1 MKLAADLLCLLLC
14 FTAVGCDRVYVHPFS
29 LNAINESA
37 CEELERLAQEGKKT
51 FVPASIESQTTPA
64 YEEDVKD
71 EVRLDSPSLSVRGR
85 QKLIYLKDFVH
96 VLGMRFYSLQRE
108 ARQGQNVLLS
118 PTSLYGSLASFY
130 LGASNQ
136 TAADLQGLLGFVP
149 PSGDSNCTSRVDGR
163 KLLESLRTIESLVK
177 TQDEELL
184 FSKVFCLFS
193 APGILLSQQFVHN
206 LLPSADAFYT
216 RAVDFTNP
224 SEATKQ
230 INAFVEA
237 KSKGQSKHLLTDL
250 DPTTDLLVAV
260 DVRLAGKREQA
271 LMLEAGWVEEWLA
284 TLLPR
289 VETRPRGEREEL
301 TCMGT
306 SSAAPCSVLFLE
318 SCPHATSSHPA
329 TSQPGQ
335 CRRDGGRWHQ
345 GTFPR
350 PGS

>member
-37 CEELERLAQEGKKT
+37 CEELEHLAQEGKKT

-64 YEEDVKD
+64 YEEDVKN
-71 EVRLDSPSLSVRGR
+71 EVRVDSPSLSVRGR

-118 PTSLYGSLASFY
+118 PTSLYGSLASLY

-149 PSGDSNCTSRVDGR
+149 PFGDFDCTSRVDGH
-163 KLLESLRTIESLVK
+163 KLLASLRTIENLVK
-177 TQDEELL
+177 TQDEDLL
-184 FSKVFCLFS
+184 FSKMFCLFS
-193 APGILLSQQFVHN
+193 APGIPLSQQFVHN
-206 LLPSADAFYT
+206 LLRSADAFYT

-237 KSKGQSKHLLTDL
+237 KSKGQSKHILTDL
-250 DPTTDLLVAV
+250 DPTTDLVFAV
-260 DVRLAGKREQA
+260 DVRMAGEREA
-271 LMLEAGWVEEWLA
+271 STYVEAGWVEERLA
-284 TLLPR
+284 TVLPR
-289 VETRPRGEREEL
+289 VETGPRGEREEL
-301 TCMGT
+301 TRMGT
-306 SSAAPCSVLFLE
+306 LSTAPCSVLFLGF
-318 SCPHATSSHPA
+318 CPHATSSHPA
-329 TSQPGQ
+329 S
-335 CRRDGGRWHQ
+335 R
-345 GTFPR
+345 
-350 PGS
+350 

>member
-37 CEELERLAQEGKKT
+37 CEELEHLAQEGKKT

-64 YEEDVKD
+64 YEEDVKN
-71 EVRLDSPSLSVRGR
+71 EVRVDSPSLSVRGR

-118 PTSLYGSLASFY
+118 PTSLYGSLASLY

-149 PSGDSNCTSRVDGR
+149 PFGDFDCTSRVDGH
-163 KLLESLRTIESLVK
+163 KLLASLRTIENLVK
-177 TQDEELL
+177 TQDEDLL
-184 FSKVFCLFS
+184 FSKMFCLFS
-193 APGILLSQQFVHN
+193 APGIPLSQQFVHN
-206 LLPSADAFYT
+206 LLRSADAFYT

-230 INAFVEA
+230 INAFVET
-237 KSKGQSKHLLTDL
+237 KSKGQSKHILTDL
-250 DPTTDLLVAV
+250 DPTADLVFAV
-260 DVRLAGKREQA
+260 DVRMAGEREA
-271 LMLEAGWVEEWLA
+271 STYVEAGWVEERLA
-284 TLLPR
+284 TVLPR
-289 VETRPRGEREEL
+289 VETGPRGEREEL
-301 TCMGT
+301 TRMGT
-306 SSAAPCSVLFLE
+306 LSAAPCSVLFLGF
-318 SCPHATSSHPA
+318 CPHATSSHPA
-329 TSQPGQ
+329 S
-335 CRRDGGRWHQ
+335 R
-345 GTFPR
+345 
-350 PGS
+350 

>member
-37 CEELERLAQEGKKT
+37 CEELEHLAQEGKKT

-64 YEEDVKD
+64 YEEDVKN
-71 EVRLDSPSLSVRGR
+71 EVRVDSPSLSVRGR

-118 PTSLYGSLASFY
+118 PTSLYGSLASLY

-149 PSGDSNCTSRVDGR
+149 PFGDFDCTSRVDGH
-163 KLLESLRTIESLVK
+163 KLLASLRTIENLVK
-177 TQDEELL
+177 TQDEDLL
-184 FSKVFCLFS
+184 FSKMFCLFS
-193 APGILLSQQFVHN
+193 APGVPLSQQFVHN
-206 LLPSADAFYT
+206 LLRSADAFYT

-237 KSKGQSKHLLTDL
+237 KSKGQSKHILTDL
-250 DPTTDLLVAV
+250 DPTADLVFAV
-260 DVRLAGKREQA
+260 DVRMAGEREA
-271 LMLEAGWVEEWLA
+271 STYVEAGWVEERLA
-284 TLLPR
+284 TVLPR
-289 VETRPRGEREEL
+289 VETGPRGEREEL
-301 TCMGT
+301 TRMGT
-306 SSAAPCSVLFLE
+306 LSTAPCSVLFLGF
-318 SCPHATSSHPA
+318 CPHATSSHPA
-329 TSQPGQ
+329 S
-335 CRRDGGRWHQ
+335 R
-345 GTFPR
+345 
-350 PGS
+350 

>member
-37 CEELERLAQEGKKT
+37 CEELEHLAQEGKKT

-64 YEEDVKD
+64 YEEDVKN
-71 EVRLDSPSLSVRGR
+71 EVRVDSPSLSVRGR

-149 PSGDSNCTSRVDGR
+149 PSGDFDCTSRVDGH
-163 KLLESLRTIESLVK
+163 KLLASLRTIENLVK
-177 TQDEELL
+177 TQDEDLL
-184 FSKVFCLFS
+184 FSKMFCLFS
-193 APGILLSQQFVHN
+193 AAGVPLSQQFVHN
-206 LLPSADAFYT
+206 LLRSADAFYT

-230 INAFVEA
+230 INAFVET
-237 KSKGQSKHLLTDL
+237 KSKGQSKHILTDL
-250 DPTTDLLVAV
+250 DPTADLVFAV
-260 DVRLAGKREQA
+260 DVRMAGEREA
-271 LMLEAGWVEEWLA
+271 STYVEAGWVEERLA
-284 TLLPR
+284 TVLPR
-289 VETRPRGEREEL
+289 VETGPRGEREEL
-301 TCMGT
+301 TRMGT
-306 SSAAPCSVLFLE
+306 LSAAPCSVLFLGF
-318 SCPHATSSHPA
+318 CPHATSSHPA
-329 TSQPGQ
+329 S
-335 CRRDGGRWHQ
+335 R
-345 GTFPR
+345 
-350 PGS
+350 

>member
-1 MKLAADLLCLLLC
+1 MPWKWFFNMKLAADLLCLLLC

-37 CEELERLAQEGKKT
+37 CEELEHLAQEGKKT

-64 YEEDVKD
+64 YEEDVKN
-71 EVRLDSPSLSVRGR
+71 EVRVDSPSLSVRGR

-118 PTSLYGSLASFY
+118 PTSLYGSLASLY

-149 PSGDSNCTSRVDGR
+149 PFGDFDCTSRVDGH
-163 KLLESLRTIESLVK
+163 KLLASLRTIENLVK
-177 TQDEELL
+177 TQDEDLL
-184 FSKVFCLFS
+184 FSKMFCLFS
-193 APGILLSQQFVHN
+193 APGIPLSQQFVHN
-206 LLPSADAFYT
+206 LLRSADAFYT

-237 KSKGQSKHLLTDL
+237 KSKGQSKHILTDL
-250 DPTTDLLVAV
+250 DPTADLVFAV
-260 DVRLAGKREQA
+260 DVRMAGEREA
-271 LMLEAGWVEEWLA
+271 STYVEAGWVEERLA
-284 TLLPR
+284 TVLPR
-289 VETRPRGEREEL
+289 VETGPRGEREEL
-301 TCMGT
+301 TRMGT
-306 SSAAPCSVLFLE
+306 LSTAPCSVLFLGF
-318 SCPHATSSHPA
+318 CPHATSSHPA
-329 TSQPGQ
+329 S
-335 CRRDGGRWHQ
+335 R
-345 GTFPR
+345 
-350 PGS
+350 